1 MYSILQQQRQQQPY
15 TTQKKD
21 EGKIVDTNIKL
32 NESRSDTGIDL
43 KKPLVAI
50 AAPSVKLLEEI
61 KDTKS
66 VLDSFGVLNEI
77 TIVAAHR
84 SPKKTLRF
92 IEQIESK
99 GVDVVIAAG
108 NGSAHLPGM
117 IASLTTIPVIGIP
130 LRSNFQDGMDSLL
143 SIVQMP
149 YGVPVAT
156 MGINSSYNAGIF
168 ACQIL
173 TLKYP
178 YLREKI
184 RIHKETLEQE
194 VESEDR
200 EVKAGNE

>member
-200 EVKAGNE
+200 EVKSQ

>member
-1 MYSILQQQRQQQPY
+1 LQQQRQQQPY

-117 IASLTTIPVIGIP
+117 IASLTPIPVIGIP

>member
-1 MYSILQQQRQQQPY
+1 M
-15 TTQKKD
+15 
-21 EGKIVDTNIKL
+21 
-32 NESRSDTGIDL
+32 
-43 KKPLVAI
+43 
-50 AAPSVKLLEEI
+50 
-61 KDTKS
+61 
-66 VLDSFGVLNEI
+66 NEI
-77 TIVAAHR
+77 TVVAAHR

-92 IEQIESK
+92 VEQVESK

-173 TLKYP
+173 TLKYL

-184 RIHKETLEQE
+184 RLHKETLEQE
-194 VESEDR
+194 VESEDLQ
-200 EVKAGNE
+200 VKSR

>member
-1 MYSILQQQRQQQPY
+1 LHSSLQQRQPY

-21 EGKIVDTNIKL
+21 EGKVVDTNIKL
-32 NESRSDTGIDL
+32 NESPSHTGIDL

-50 AAPSVKLLEEI
+50 AAPSAKLLNEI

-117 IASLTTIPVIGIP
+117 IASLTTIPVIGVP

-200 EVKAGNE
+200 EVKSR

>member
-1 MYSILQQQRQQQPY
+1 LQQQRQQQPY
-15 TTQKKD
+15 TAQKKD
-21 EGKIVDTNIKL
+21 EGKVVDTNIKL

-50 AAPSVKLLEEI
+50 AAPSAKLLEEI

-200 EVKAGNE
+200 EVKSW

>member
-1 MYSILQQQRQQQPY
+1 MHSSLQQQQQPY
-15 TTQKKD
+15 TIQKKD
-21 EGKIVDTNIKL
+21 EGKVETNIKL
-32 NESRSDTGIDL
+32 NELPPHTGIDL

-50 AAPSVKLLEEI
+50 AAPSAKLLDEI
-61 KDTKS
+61 KDTKN
-66 VLDSFGVLNEI
+66 VLDSFGVLSEI

-200 EVKAGNE
+200 KFKSR

>member
-1 MYSILQQQRQQQPY
+1 MQQQQQQRQQQPY

-200 EVKAGNE
+200 EVKRR

>member
-1 MYSILQQQRQQQPY
+1 MEQQKQPY
-15 TTQKKD
+15 ATQKKD
-21 EGKIVDTNIKL
+21 EVVDINIKL
-32 NESRSDTGIDL
+32 NESSPDTGIDL

-50 AAPSVKLLEEI
+50 AAPSAKLLDEI
-61 KDTKS
+61 KDAKS
-66 VLDSFGVLNEI
+66 VLDSLGILNEI

-130 LRSNFQDGMDSLL
+130 LLSNFQDGMDSLL

-149 YGVPVAT
+149 NGVPVAT

-178 YLREKI
+178 YLREKM
-184 RIHKETLEQE
+184 RLHKQKLEQE

-200 EVKAGNE
+200 QVKSRR

>member
-1 MYSILQQQRQQQPY
+1 LHSSLQQQQQPY
-15 TTQKKD
+15 TIQKKD
-21 EGKIVDTNIKL
+21 EGKVDTNIKL
-32 NESRSDTGIDL
+32 NESPSHRRIDL

-50 AAPSVKLLEEI
+50 AAPSAKLLDEI
-61 KDTKS
+61 KDTKG
-66 VLDSFGVLNEI
+66 VLDSFGILNEI

-92 IEQIESK
+92 VEQIESK

-117 IASLTTIPVIGIP
+117 IASLTTIPVIGVP

-200 EVKAGNE
+200 EVKSR

>member
-1 MYSILQQQRQQQPY
+1 MHSSLQQQQQQPY
-15 TTQKKD
+15 TIQKKD
-21 EGKIVDTNIKL
+21 EGKVETNIKL
-32 NESRSDTGIDL
+32 NELPPHMGIDL

-50 AAPSVKLLEEI
+50 AAPSAKLLDEI

-178 YLREKI
+178 YIREKI
-184 RIHKETLEQE
+184 RLHKETLEQE

-200 EVKAGNE
+200 EVKSR

>member
-1 MYSILQQQRQQQPY
+1 MHSILEQQKQPY
-15 TTQKKD
+15 ATQKKD
-21 EGKIVDTNIKL
+21 EGEVVDINIKL
-32 NESRSDTGIDL
+32 DESSPEVGIDL

-50 AAPSVKLLEEI
+50 AAPSAKLLDEI
-61 KDTKS
+61 KDAKS
-66 VLDSFGVLNEI
+66 VLDSLGILNEI

-92 IEQIESK
+92 LEQIESK

-149 YGVPVAT
+149 NGVPVAT

-173 TLKYP
+173 SLKYP

-184 RIHKETLEQE
+184 RLHKEMLEQE

-200 EVKAGNE
+200 QVKSRR